1 MKETRRLFFCLVR
14 SSHSRC
20 SLGMLARWPT
30 HRPRPL
36 TPRTRTCDVCLMS
49 PPLPGCRL
57 STPPFL
63 FPRLWFVWF
72 ALTCIRVCCSGITSA
87 LREAGAIVPKNFND
101 FVACI
106 RSEFERLVRRLLHLI
121 LHHLT
126 FVYGS
131 CCVEVLCEHSNTRC
145 CLVTGVC
152 R

>member
-1 MKETRRLFFCLVR
+1 MKRLGVR
-14 SSHSRC
+14 HEGDPPPVFLSGQIFPFEVQFGHAGALANSQAQTADAKNAYVRCVLNVPASSGLSIVHS
-20 SLGMLARWPT
+20 S
-30 HRPRPL
+30 
-36 TPRTRTCDVCLMS
+36 
-49 PPLPGCRL
+49 
-57 STPPFL
+57 
-63 FPRLWFVWF
+63 
-72 ALTCIRVCCSGITSA
+72 LTCIRVCCSGITSA